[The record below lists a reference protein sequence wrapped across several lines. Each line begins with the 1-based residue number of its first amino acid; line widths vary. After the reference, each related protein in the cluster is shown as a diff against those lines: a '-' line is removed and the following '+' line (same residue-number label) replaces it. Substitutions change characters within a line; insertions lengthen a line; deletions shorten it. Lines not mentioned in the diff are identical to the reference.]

1 MNLSHLLNA
10 RRAAG
15 KPVRVALIGA
25 GKFGSMF
32 LSQVPHTPGLEVPV
46 IVDLD
51 PERAREACRT
61 VGWNNSLTAATT
73 FSADAAKAISGN
85 IEVIVEATGNPAAGI
100 RHARAAIAAGKHIVM
115 VNVEADVLAGPLLAE
130 EARKAG
136 VVYSLAY
143 GDQPALTAEMVDWA
157 RATGF
162 RVVAAGKGT
171 KYLPVYHDVT
181 PADVWSHYGLT
192 AGEAQSAGMNPQMF
206 NSFLD
211 GTKSAIEMAAIAN
224 ATGLEVPAGG
234 LLFPP
239 CGVDDLPHVMR
250 PHDKGG
256 VLEKSGVVEVVSSL
270 ERDGRPVFRDLRW
283 GVYVVL
289 EAPND
294 YAADCFRQYGLKT
307 NSSGRYAAMYKPYHL
322 IGLELNISI
331 LSAALRQEPT
341 GQPHGFRGDV
351 ASVAKRNLR
360 GGEMLDGEGGYTVW
374 GKLMPAAASL
384 AADALP
390 IGLAHRVRL
399 KSDIAHGAVVR
410 WSDVEIEANDDTI
423 KTRRAMEA
431 SFSTRGK

>member
-1 MNLSHLLNA
+1 MNLFSLLNA
-10 RRAAG
+10 RHAAG

-32 LSQVPHTPGLEVPV
+32 LSQVPHTRGLEVPV

-61 VGWNNSLTAATT
+61 VGWDAERIAATT
-73 FSADAAKAISGN
+73 FTADVTKATSGN
-85 IEVIVEATGNPAAGI
+85 VDATVEATGNPAVGI
-100 RHARAAIAAGKHIVM
+100 KHARAAIAAGKPIVM

-143 GDQPALTAEMVDWA
+143 GDQPALTAEIVDWA

-171 KYLPVYHDVT
+171 KYLPAYHDVT
-181 PADVWSHYGLT
+181 PDDIWSHYGLS
-192 AGEAQSAGMNPQMF
+192 ADEAQSAGMNPQMF

-224 ATGLEVPAGG
+224 ATGLDVPSDG
-234 LLFPP
+234 LSFPP

-250 PHDKGG
+250 PRDKGG
-256 VLEKSGVVEVVSSL
+256 VLEKPGVVEVVSSL
-270 ERDGRPVFRDLRW
+270 ERDGRPVYRDLRW
-283 GVYVVL
+283 GVYAVL
-289 EAPND
+289 EAPNE
-294 YAADCFRQYGLKT
+294 YAADCFKQYGLRT
-307 NSSGRYAAMYKPYHL
+307 DSSGYYAAMYKPYHL

-331 LSAALRQEPT
+331 LSAVLRGEPT

-351 ASVAKRNLR
+351 AAVAKRNLR
-360 GGEMLDGEGGYTVW
+360 AGEMLDGEGGYTVW
-374 GKLMPAAASL
+374 GKLMPATASL
-384 AADALP
+384 KAGALP
-390 IGLAHRVRL
+390 IGLAHRLRL
-399 KSDIAHGAVVR
+399 KHDVAHGTVVR
-410 WSDVEIEANDDTI
+410 WDDVEIDASNETF
-423 KTRRAMEA
+423 KTRRAMEVK
-431 SFSTRGK
+431 FGGVG

>member
-1 MNLSHLLNA
+1 MNLHHLLQA
-10 RRAAG
+10 RAAAG

-51 PERAREACRT
+51 PDRAREACRT
-61 VGWNNSLTAATT
+61 VGWNAARIAATRFT
-73 FSADAAKAISGN
+73 DDRAAATGDG
-85 IEVIVEATGNPAAGI
+85 IEVIVEATGHPAAGI
-100 RHARAAIAAGKHIVM
+100 KHARAAVAAGKHIVM
-115 VNVEADVLAGPLLAE
+115 VNVEANVLAGPLLAD

-136 VVYSLAY
+136 VVYSLGY

-181 PADVWSHYGLT
+181 PDGVWGHYGLT

-224 ATGLEVPAGG
+224 ATGLDVPAGG

-250 PHDKGG
+250 PVDAGG
-256 VLEKSGVVEVVSSL
+256 VLEKPGVVEGVSSL
-270 ERDGRPVFRDLRW
+270 ERDGRPAFRDLRW

-294 YAADCFRQYGLKT
+294 YAAGCFRQYGLKT
-307 NSSGRYAAMYKPYHL
+307 DASGRYAAMYKPYHL

-331 LSAALRQEPT
+331 LSAALRGEPT
-341 GQPHGFRGDV
+341 GQPHDFRGDV
-351 ASVAKRNLR
+351 AAVAKRNLR
-360 GGEMLDGEGGYTVW
+360 SGEMLDGEGGYTVW
-374 GKLMPAAASL
+374 GKLMPARKSL
-384 AADALP
+384 SAGALP
-390 IGLAHRVRL
+390 IGLAHRVKL
-399 KSDIAHGAVVR
+399 KNDVAYGAVVR
-410 WSDVEIEANDDTI
+410 WNDVEVDENNDTI
-423 KTRRAMEA
+423 KTRKAMEA
-431 SFSTRGK
+431 AFGGAR

>member
-1 MNLSHLLNA
+1 MNLSRLLQA
-10 RRAAG
+10 RAVAG

-32 LSQVPHTPGLEVPV
+32 LSQVPHTRGLEVPV
-46 IVDLD
+46 IADLD
-51 PERAREACRT
+51 PERAREACRI
-61 VGWNNSLTAATT
+61 VGWDKERIAATT
-73 FSADAAKAISGN
+73 FTADGSKAISGN
-85 IEVIVEATGNPAAGI
+85 AEVIVEATGNPAVGI

-162 RVVAAGKGT
+162 HVVAAGKGT
-171 KYLPVYHDVT
+171 KYLPAYHDVT
-181 PADVWSHYGLT
+181 PEGVWSHYGLS
-192 AGEAQSAGMNPQMF
+192 ADEAQSAGMNPQMF

-224 ATGLEVPAGG
+224 ATGLDVPSKG
-234 LLFPP
+234 LAFPP
-239 CGVDDLPHVMR
+239 CGVDDLPLVMR
-250 PHDKGG
+250 PREAGG
-256 VLEKSGVVEVVSSL
+256 VLEKSGLVEVVSSL

-289 EAPND
+289 AAPND

-307 NSSGRYAAMYKPYHL
+307 DSSGRYAAMYKPYHL

-331 LSAALRQEPT
+331 LSAALRREPT

-351 ASVAKRNLR
+351 AAVAKRNLR

-384 AADALP
+384 KAGALP

-399 KSDIAHGAVVR
+399 RQDVAHGALVR
-410 WSDVEIEANDDTI
+410 WSDVEIDMDNETVR
-423 KTRRAMEA
+423 TRRAMEA
-431 SFSTRGK
+431 KLGAR